1 MARGV
6 GRTGGAALALVAIL
20 LGLLLLDG
28 SRSRL
33 VDAQT
38 TDHSTAV
45 LLRTEIE
52 EGQTRDFQISNVPDL
67 PRYYIFFK
75 PLSGYTAEASDLSI
89 IVERRA
95 PKHEGRAWARRG
107 RHHEDVGKVD
117 VATPHLRGGGE
128 EGRRHR

>member
-1 MARGV
+1 M
-6 GRTGGAALALVAIL
+6 AIL

-28 SRSRL
+28 TGSRL

-52 EGQTRDFQISNVPDL
+52 EGQTRDFQICNVPDH
-67 PRYYIFFK
+67 PRYYVFFK
-75 PLSGYTAEASDLSI
+75 SLSAYTAEASDLSI

-95 PKHEGRAWARRG
+95 PSTKVVPGQGA

-117 VATPHLRGGGE
+117 VSTPHLRGGGE